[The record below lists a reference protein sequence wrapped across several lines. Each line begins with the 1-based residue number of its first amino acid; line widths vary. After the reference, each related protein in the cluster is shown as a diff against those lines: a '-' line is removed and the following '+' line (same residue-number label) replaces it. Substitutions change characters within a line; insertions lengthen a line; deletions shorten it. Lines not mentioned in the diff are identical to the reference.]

1 MKMISI
7 IFQKQYIRI
16 LALLSVFVLALI
28 PSEGFDVTLCPMQ
41 NIFGLPCPACGII
54 RSMSSLL
61 NLDIWHSFGY
71 HPLGIIVFAAII
83 TALIVN
89 HSDFL
94 YIRIYKKVS
103 IYQSLIILFIITW
116 LSRLLVFNY

>member
-1 MKMISI
+1 MKMISS

-16 LALLSVFVLALI
+16 LALLSVFVLALF
-28 PSEGFDVTLCPMQ
+28 PSEGFDVILCPMQ
-41 NIFGLPCPACGII
+41 NIFGLPCPACGIT

-61 NLDIWHSFGY
+61 SLDIWHSFRY

-83 TALIVN
+83 TAIIVN
-89 HSDFL
+89 QSDFL

-103 IYQSLIILFIITW
+103 IYHLLIVSFIITW
-116 LSRLLVFNY
+116 LSGLVIFNH

>member
-1 MKMISI
+1 MNMISI

-16 LALLSVFVLALI
+16 LSLLSVFVLVLI

-41 NIFGLPCPACGII
+41 NIFGLPCPACGIT

-61 NLDIWHSFGY
+61 ILDIWHSFRY
-71 HPLGIIVFAAII
+71 HPMGIIILAAII

-89 HSDFL
+89 QYDFL
-94 YIRIYKKVS
+94 YIRIYKNVS
-103 IYQSLIILFIITW
+103 IYHSLIVLFIITW
-116 LSRLLVFNY
+116 LSRLIVLSY